1 MSGKINSFENRPV
14 QVKGHSSTT
23 TPATHGKSATAPGTA
38 VAAAAHEVK
47 LTDSAVQLAALE
59 KALAQVPDVDLK
71 RVEEVRTAIQSGEYK
86 IDSQQIA
93 AKLMQL
99 ERALAAAEADKAE

>member
-1 MSGKINSFENRPV
+1 VR
-14 QVKGHSSTT
+14 
-23 TPATHGKSATAPGTA
+23 
-38 VAAAAHEVK
+38 

-86 IDSQQIA
+86 IDAQQIA

-99 ERALAAAEADKAE
+99 ERALAAAESGNE

>member
-1 MSGKINSFENRPV
+1 MSGKIDSLENRPV
-14 QVKGHSSTT
+14 QVKGKS
-23 TPATHGKSATAPGTA
+23 ATAATASHGKSAAAPGTA
-38 VAAAAHEVK
+38 VAAAAHEVR

-99 ERALAAAEADKAE
+99 ERALAAAEPGNE

>member
-1 MSGKINSFENRPV
+1 MSGKINSLENRPV
-14 QVKGHSSTT
+14 QVKGKSATA
-23 TPATHGKSATAPGTA
+23 TPASPGKSATAPGTA

-47 LTDSAVQLAALE
+47 LTDSAMQLAALE

-71 RVEEVRTAIQSGEYK
+71 RVEEVRTAIQSGDYK
-86 IDSQQIA
+86 IDAQRIA

-99 ERALAAAEADKAE
+99 ERALAAAEPGNE